1 MATVVFELWRSLH
14 TKAVPAVPITLVA
27 QVFAEMICDNGRHI
41 LLFLVKVNAQRRV
54 WSMLVHGPTRN
65 FVAIGPLKCAYI
77 VEFWTR
83 A

>member
-1 MATVVFELWRSLH
+1 MATVVSELWRSLH
-14 TKAVPAVPITLVA
+14 AKAVPAVSIALVA
-27 QVFAEMICDNGRHI
+27 QVFAEMIFDNGRHI

-65 FVAIGPLKCAYI
+65 FVAVSPFECAYI
-77 VEFWTR
+77 VELWTR